1 MESVYLLIPLSIV
14 LIGVGVWAFFW
25 AVDHGQFEDL
35 AQGERLALE
44 EDAAQTETAD
54 RASAVAVAN
63 ANADAVTAAAS
74 APRGPRS

>member
-1 MESVYLLIPLSIV
+1 
-14 LIGVGVWAFFW
+14 
-25 AVDHGQFEDL
+25 VDRGQFEDL

-54 RASAVAVAN
+54 RAIAVAG
-63 ANADAVTAAAS
+63 AVTAAAS